1 MQQYG
6 HFARTAVSTI
16 IGKGDFMAIYINEES
31 RVFRLVTE
39 NSEYQLH
46 ADELGVLR
54 HLWYGKKV
62 DTDMSY
68 LLDYPDVGFSGNP
81 YDAGDKRTYSL
92 NTQPL
97 EYPCEGVG
105 DFRVSAVSV
114 VHSDG
119 SNALDLRYKGHKLSK
134 GKYSISGL
142 PAVYADDSDAETLEI
157 FLRDTS
163 TETEVTL
170 RYGVISKYDIITRS
184 AVVKN
189 CGDSPIKIEKAASL
203 CLDIPHGEWEWVHFH
218 GRHAMERLMERVPLF
233 HGVQEIS
240 SSRGTSSHQQNP
252 SVILCSP
259 DCTEQNGECIGAFFM
274 YSGGFKI
281 QTEFEQMDQVR
292 LVMGLDPETFEW
304 TLENNETFETPEAVM
319 TFSANGFAKMS
330 HNFHKIIREN
340 VCRGKYQ
347 LAERPVLINNWE
359 ATYFDFNEKKI
370 LKIAKSAAK
379 LGVDMLVL
387 DDGWFGKR
395 NSDTSGL
402 GDWFVNENKL
412 KGGLSMLADK
422 INDLGMKLGIWFEP
436 EMVSEDSHLYRA
448 HPDWAIAIPDRKP
461 MRGRFQLVLD
471 MSRREVQDYLFGAIS
486 NILDNANISYIKWD
500 MNRSI
505 SDLYSHAL
513 PAERQGELSHR
524 YVLGLYS
531 LLERLIQK
539 YPNVLFEG
547 CSGGGGRF
555 DAGMLYYCPQIW
567 CSDDTDAFERTKIQY
582 GTSFIYPISAV
593 GSHVSVVPNHQTGR
607 ITPLETRAVTAMA
620 GSFGY
625 ELDLGLLTDEE
636 KTAVADQIRRFK
648 NFGTLIHN
656 GSYYRL
662 TNPMNGNRAFWSYV
676 SDDRSEALVHGMI
689 YHAPANMK
697 RSALRLSG
705 LDENSL
711 YSISGTKE
719 TYSGAALMN
728 GGILLPMPWGD
739 YTPVEIHLKKVK

>member
-1 MQQYG
+1 
-6 HFARTAVSTI
+6 
-16 IGKGDFMAIYINEES
+16 
-31 RVFRLVTE
+31 
-39 NSEYQLH
+39 
-46 ADELGVLR
+46 
-54 HLWYGKKV
+54 
-62 DTDMSY
+62 
-68 LLDYPDVGFSGNP
+68 
-81 YDAGDKRTYSL
+81 
-92 NTQPL
+92 
-97 EYPCEGVG
+97 
-105 DFRVSAVSV
+105 
-114 VHSDG
+114 
-119 SNALDLRYKGHKLSK
+119 
-134 GKYSISGL
+134 
-142 PAVYADDSDAETLEI
+142 
-157 FLRDTS
+157 
-163 TETEVTL
+163 
-170 RYGVISKYDIITRS
+170 
-184 AVVKN
+184 
-189 CGDSPIKIEKAASL
+189 
-203 CLDIPHGEWEWVHFH
+203 
-218 GRHAMERLMERVPLF
+218 MERLMERVSLF

-252 SVILCSP
+252 SIILCSP

-304 TLENNETFETPEAVM
+304 ALESNETFETPEAVM
-319 TFSANGFAKMS
+319 TFTANGFAKMS

-402 GDWFVNENKL
+402 GDWFVNDNKL

-705 LDENSL
+705 LYENSL
-711 YSISGTKE
+711 YSISDTKE

>member
-1 MQQYG
+1 
-6 HFARTAVSTI
+6 
-16 IGKGDFMAIYINEES
+16 MAIVIEKDD
-31 RVFRLVTE
+31 RLFTLCTK
-39 NSEYQLH
+39 NSMYQMKADDKGILLH
-46 ADELGVLR
+46 TY
-54 HLWYGKKV
+54 YGRK
-62 DTDMSY
+62 TDICDYSY
-68 LLDYPDVGFSGNP
+68 LIQRRDHGFSGNP
-81 YDAGDKRTYSL
+81 DEAAGDRTYSTDTL
-92 NTQPL
+92 PQ
-97 EYPCEGVG
+97 EYSSFGSG
-105 DFRVSAVSV
+105 DYRES
-114 VHSDG
+114 
-119 SNALDLRYKGHKLSK
+119 ALDIRYDNGTRTLGLRYEGYEIIK
-134 GKYSISGL
+134 GKYSIPGL
-142 PAVYADDSDAETLEI
+142 PAMYADENEAETLVI
-157 FLRDTS
+157 TLRDD
-163 TETEVTL
+163 VQDVRVKL
-170 RYGVISKYDIITRS
+170 YYGVVEDLDVITRS
-184 AVVKN
+184 VSVEN
-189 CGDSPIKIEKAASL
+189 HGKAPVQLERVMSL
-203 CLDIPHGEWEWVHFH
+203 CLDQPYGDWDWMTFYGKHE
-218 GRHAMERLMERVPLF
+218 MERQLSRTPIH
-233 HGVQEIS
+233 HGVQS
-240 SSRGTSSHQQNP
+240 VGSLRGASSHQYNP
-252 SVILCSP
+252 FVMLA
-259 DCTEQNGECIGAFFM
+259 DKNATETSGECYGFSLL
-274 YSGGFKI
+274 YSGNFLAAAEKDQFDQTRLIMGIHPGNFEFLLREGEIFHAPEVMMVYSAEGF
-281 QTEFEQMDQVR
+281 E
-292 LVMGLDPETFEW
+292 
-304 TLENNETFETPEAVM
+304 
-319 TFSANGFAKMS
+319 KMS
-330 HNFHKIIREN
+330 NCYHKAVREH
-340 VCRGKYQ
+340 VCRGRFK
-347 LAERPVLINNWE
+347 LERRPVLINNWE
-359 ATYFDFNEKKI
+359 GTYFDFTGEK
-370 LKIAKSAAK
+370 LLEMAKEAASC
-379 LGVDMLVL
+379 GVELFVM

-471 MSRREVQDYLFGAIS
+471 MSRREVQDYLFIAIS

-524 YVLGLYS
+524 YILGLYS

-607 ITPLETRAVTAMA
+607 ITPLEARAVTAMA

-648 NFGTLIHN
+648 NFDTLIHN

-689 YHAPANMK
+689 YHVPANMK